1 VPQVR
6 RVIEEMASRGQ
17 SIDINV
23 VVDRLA
29 ARE

>member
-1 VPQVR
+1 VQVR

-17 SIDINV
+17 SIDINL
-23 VVDRLA
+23 VVDKL

>member
-1 VPQVR
+1 LQVR

-23 VVDRLA
+23 VVDKLA
-29 ARE
+29 SAM